1 MFKEKGWFEHILFTP
16 ELIQEAFNIISRVY
30 KYSGELIDL
39 DKYIIDIYK
48 DNPNFAGECYD
59 KLNSSKEIMDIFNND
74 NIESILKEFFTF
86 KEQDVYVEPNNF
98 QFLIMLPSQD
108 REHLGWHQDS
118 HYFYRGLENIFPCV
132 VWTPFNTENMGIA
145 GMIELLEGSHL
156 SGATNHE
163 KNLSSIRKKVN
174 VDKRGAYYIELDEH
188 LKSFKRIK
196 KETISGNSIIMDSD
210 LIHKT
215 GKPNKNI
222 IRFTAIW
229 RYNFSY
235 KK

>member
-1 MFKEKGWFEHILFTP
+1 MCVG
-16 ELIQEAFNIISRVY
+16 IISNVPLWITASLVTAITLTYTLYGGLRA
-30 KYSGELIDL
+30 S
-39 DKYIIDIYK
+39 IITD
-48 DNPNFAGECYD
+48 
-59 KLNSSKEIMDIFNND
+59 
-74 NIESILKEFFTF
+74 
-86 KEQDVYVEPNNF
+86 NF
-98 QFLIMLPSQD
+98 QFLIMLPRQD

-156 SGATNHE
+156 LGATNHE

-174 VDKRGAYYIELDEH
+174 VDKRGAYYIELDKQ